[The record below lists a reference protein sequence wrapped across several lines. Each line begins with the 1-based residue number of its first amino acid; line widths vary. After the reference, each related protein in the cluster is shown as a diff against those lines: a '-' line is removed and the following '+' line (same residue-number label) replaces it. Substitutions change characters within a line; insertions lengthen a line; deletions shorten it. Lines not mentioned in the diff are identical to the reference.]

1 MKQIF
6 KILSIFLLGGISYML
21 VEVAYKGKT
30 HWTMLIV
37 GGICF
42 LLIGAINEIFPW
54 EMPLALQCI
63 LGGLV
68 TTLVEFIA
76 GCIINIHLG
85 WDVWD
90 YSDQLFNIMG
100 QVCLLFFFYWV
111 VLAGP
116 AIIYEDYI
124 RYCFGEEKPHYTLFK
139 WRKKS

>member
-100 QVCLLFFFYWV
+100 QVCLLFFFY
-111 VLAGP
+111 
-116 AIIYEDYI
+116 
-124 RYCFGEEKPHYTLFK
+124 
-139 WRKKS
+139 

>member
-124 RYCFGEEKPHYTLFK
+124 RYFFGE
-139 WRKKS
+139 